1 MVKKRGEEYPKLIVA
16 FYLGILVVYFVVV
29 IGIGIVSVCGFVLFS
44 LLSSNT
50 DGFQRKVPT

>member
-1 MVKKRGEEYPKLIVA
+1 MVKKGGEEHPKLIVA
-16 FYLGILVVYFVVV
+16 FYLGLSVVYFVVV